1 MTEIEKLVAEALE
14 ILGSVG
20 IPTDT
25 LSARRRVKMAKC
37 FLAVA
42 GLTLGKKW
50 KDVIYDDPSHRLR
63 SRDII
68 IWINKFFGENISPG
82 SYDDIR
88 RKDLVFPVEA
98 GLILKSAGKDDA
110 ATNDGTRGYAINPD
124 YKDLLDHFGT
134 PPWRSKV
141 SQFMEKKQTLKEAL
155 EKKRKIL
162 LIPVNVGGKKFNFT
176 PGKHNAL
183 QKSIIEEFIPRFGRG
198 ARVLYVGDT
207 ADKFLFRDD
216 EKLVNLGF
224 FELSHDKLPDVVAYS
239 EEKNWLFLIEAVHSA
254 NPITPMRRY
263 TLEKLT
269 DECLASV
276 VYVTAFP
283 DRATFRKFAVDV
295 AWETEV
301 WIADAPDHMIH
312 FNGDKFLG
320 PYSE

>member
-1 MTEIEKLVAEALE
+1 M
-14 ILGSVG
+14 
-20 IPTDT
+20 
-25 LSARRRVKMAKC
+25 
-37 FLAVA
+37 
-42 GLTLGKKW
+42 
-50 KDVIYDDPSHRLR
+50 
-63 SRDII
+63 
-68 IWINKFFGENISPG
+68 
-82 SYDDIR
+82 
-88 RKDLVFPVEA
+88 VFPVEA

-134 PPWRSKV
+134 PSWRSKV
-141 SQFMEKKQTLKEAL
+141 SQFMEKKQALKEAL

-162 LIPVNVGGKKFNFT
+162 LIPVNVGGKIFNFT

-207 ADKFLFRDD
+207 ADKFLFRD
-216 EKLVNLGF
+216 EAQLVNLGF

-269 DECLASV
+269 HECLASV

-283 DRATFRKFAVDV
+283 DRATFRKFAVEV